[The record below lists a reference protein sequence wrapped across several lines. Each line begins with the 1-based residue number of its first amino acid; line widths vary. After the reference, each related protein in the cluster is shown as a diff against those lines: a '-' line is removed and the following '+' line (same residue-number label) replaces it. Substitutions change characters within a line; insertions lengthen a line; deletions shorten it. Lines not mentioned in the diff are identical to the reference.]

1 AARVD
6 YTVAV
11 DPETLV
17 AGATLR
23 MPVLLAAAVYFGPTR
38 LIDNILV
45 T

>member
-1 AARVD
+1 V
-6 YTVAV
+6 VAV

-17 AGATLR
+17 ERATLR
-23 MPVLLAAAVYFGPTR
+23 VPLLLAAAVYFGPTR